1 MSTVNGAWR
10 GPNIV
15 KTGLVHYIDPSS
27 PNSYNPLT
35 FGSRAIDIMKTG
47 LDGSYTNVAYNTIGA
62 GSIFL
67 TGASSNVDYGSN
79 AIFAFGTS
87 NFAIDAW
94 IYKTST
100 VTSAGGWST
109 YRTGA
114 ANVGVKF
121 GFGTNLD
128 FRVGNDYGGT
138 LNSVSD
144 PATLSLSTWFHVVA
158 TRLNGTLFLYKNGV
172 SVGTPAADSQN
183 ITQSQM
189 ILGPWYPD
197 LINAFLYAGY
207 IASIRTYKG
216 YGFTQADAAQNFNAQ
231 RSRFGI

>member
-1 MSTVNGAWR
+1 
-10 GPNIV
+10 
-15 KTGLVHYIDPSS
+15 
-27 PNSYNPLT
+27 
-35 FGSRAIDIMKTG
+35 MKTG
-47 LDGSYTNVAYNTIGA
+47 LNGSYTNVAYNTIGA

-79 AIFAFGTS
+79 AIFAFGTL

-100 VTSAGGWST
+100 VASAGGWST

-138 LNSVSD
+138 LNAVSD

-216 YGFTQADAAQNFNAQ
+216 YGFTQADVTQNFNAQ

>member
-47 LDGSYTNVAYNTIGA
+47 LDGNYINAAYNTFGA
-62 GSIFL
+62 GSILL
-67 TGASSNVDYGSN
+67 TGVSSYVDYGSN

-94 IYKTST
+94 IYKT
-100 VTSAGGWST
+100 TSGVSQGMWST

-114 ANVGVKF
+114 SNVGVKF
-121 GFGTNLD
+121 GFGGGALD

-138 LNSVSD
+138 LNAVTDAVSL
-144 PATLSLSTWFHVVA
+144 TINTWFHVVA

-197 LINAFLYAGY
+197 LIAFLYTGY

-216 YGFTQADAAQNFNAQ
+216 YGFTQADVTRNFNAQ
-231 RSRFGI
+231 RSRFGV